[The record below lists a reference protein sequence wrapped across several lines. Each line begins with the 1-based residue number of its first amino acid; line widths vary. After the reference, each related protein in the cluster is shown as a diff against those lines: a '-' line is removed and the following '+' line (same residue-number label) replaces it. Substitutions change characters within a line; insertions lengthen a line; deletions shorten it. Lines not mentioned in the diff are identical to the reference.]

1 MKKSTRNKV
10 YFSGEFGADEA
21 CTVNS
26 AGHCG
31 FKWVGAS
38 DKERTDSSPAA
49 DIMRCDYQNSRSKN
63 GINGSMSALL
73 RISQSLSWPKQF
85 PTL

>member
-21 CTVNS
+21 CTVNC

-31 FKWVGAS
+31 FKWVGVS
-38 DKERTDSSPAA
+38 NKERTDSSPTA
-49 DIMRCDYQNSRSKN
+49 DIMKCDC
-63 GINGSMSALL
+63 
-73 RISQSLSWPKQF
+73 
-85 PTL
+85 

>member
-21 CTVNS
+21 CTVNC

-31 FKWVGAS
+31 FKWVGVSNKEMTAS
-38 DKERTDSSPAA
+38 SSTV
-49 DIMRCDYQNSRSKN
+49 DVMECDYQNTRSKN
-63 GINGSMSALL
+63 
-73 RISQSLSWPKQF
+73 
-85 PTL
+85 